1 MSLIHLCVA
10 VELCEYKGMFRPA
23 KQRCSPYLTF
33 LLFKAG
39 LTKSKLLTIEF
50 QSSRHSYAKFM
61 SLLYIST
68 EKIYIHLG
76 SCILF

>member
-33 LLFKAG
+33 LLFKEG
-39 LTKSKLLTIEF
+39 LTKSKVLTIEF
-50 QSSRHSYAKFM
+50 QSSRHSCAKFM
-61 SLLYIST
+61 SLLHILT
-68 EKIYIHLG
+68 EKIYIHL
-76 SCILF
+76 SVCIL